1 MSPDPAL
8 SPDTWRRWRGFP
20 IRARTLTVERVTEM
34 TGQDLAG
41 SIALLHDM
49 LPDSDERKIKRE
61 WVEWLRG
68 SADVLKRAKDRKGAA
83 MAGEIANALEAYL
96 QPESTDAT

>member
-1 MSPDPAL
+1 MSLDPAL

-20 IRARTLTVERVTEM
+20 IRARTLTVERVTEI
-34 TGQDLAG
+34 TGQELAG

-49 LPDSDERKIKRE
+49 LPNDDERKIKRE

-68 SADVLKRAKDRKGAA
+68 EAERRKGAA
-83 MAGEIANALEAYL
+83 IAREIADALEAL
-96 QPESTDAT
+96 LPLTEA